1 MKSILTVLAFLLFVA
16 ILVLIGQQFQ
26 IQQLTKRL
34 NVSESKPT
42 VNYTITNPEQA
53 EANKRT
59 TDHFEEAEIIG

>member
-1 MKSILTVLAFLLFVA
+1 MKSILTVLVFLLFAVIVLA
-16 ILVLIGQQFQ
+16 IAQQLQ

-42 VNYTITNPEQA
+42 VNYTITNPEQS
-53 EANKRT
+53 EANKRK